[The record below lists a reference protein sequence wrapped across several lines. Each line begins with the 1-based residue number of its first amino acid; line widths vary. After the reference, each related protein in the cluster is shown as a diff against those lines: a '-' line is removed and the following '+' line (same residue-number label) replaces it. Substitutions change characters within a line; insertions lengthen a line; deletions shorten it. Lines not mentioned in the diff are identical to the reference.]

1 MSRRRIRTGLVAILM
16 PILVW
21 SSGCASDDAAPPA
34 TSTDSPAD
42 AALTAVSTPS
52 ALENADAAEA
62 LALLSGLPIKGRA
75 PKTGYE
81 RVQFG
86 ESWTDDVDVDG
97 GHNGCDTRN
106 DILRRD
112 LTAVVTKDGTRGCK
126 VQSGSHF
133 DEYTGNTNP
142 FVSGQ
147 DTSPLVQ
154 IDHVVALSNAWQTG
168 AQQLDLPTRTALA
181 NDPLNLQAVAGAVN
195 QEKGDGDAAT
205 WLPPRKGYRCTY
217 IARQIAVKA
226 KYGLWVTQA
235 EHDAMARVLGNCDS
249 AESAAAPQPET
260 VPTDR
265 GGTYFANCAAA
276 RAANAA
282 PLHVGRP
289 GYRAEMDGD
298 GDGVACES
306 N

>member
-1 MSRRRIRTGLVAILM
+1 MARRRIRTGLVAILM
-16 PILVW
+16 PILLW
-21 SSGCASDDAAPPA
+21 SSGCANVDVSPSA
-34 TSTDSPAD
+34 TSADSTAD
-42 AALTAVSTPS
+42 AALTTTSTPS

-62 LALLSGLPIKGRA
+62 LARLSLLQIKGRA

-81 RVQFG
+81 RAQFG

-133 DEYTGNTNP
+133 DEYTGNTAP

-181 NDPLNLQAVAGAVN
+181 NDPLNLQAVTGAVN
-195 QEKGDGDAAT
+195 QEKSDGDAAT
-205 WLPPRKGYRCTY
+205 WLPPRKPYRCTY
-217 IARQIAVKA
+217 IARQIAVKE

-235 EHDAMARVLGNCDS
+235 EHDAMARMLGNCDT

-260 VPTDR
+260 APTDS
-265 GGTYFANCAAA
+265 GSTHFANCAAA
-276 RAANAA
+276 RAAGAA
-282 PLHVGRP
+282 PLHMGRP

>member
-1 MSRRRIRTGLVAILM
+1 MSRRRIRTGLAAILM
-16 PILVW
+16 PVLLW
-21 SSGCASDDAAPPA
+21 SSGCSSDDVAPPS
-34 TSTDSPAD
+34 TSTDSPGD
-42 AALTAVSTPS
+42 ATLTTDSTAS
-52 ALENADAAEA
+52 ALENTDAAEA

-81 RVQFG
+81 RAQFG

-112 LTAVVTKDGTRGCK
+112 LTAVVAKDGTRGCK

-133 DEYTGNTNP
+133 DEYTGNTAP
-142 FVSGQ
+142 FASGP

-195 QEKGDGDAAT
+195 QEKSDGDAAT
-205 WLPPRKGYRCTY
+205 WLPPRKSYRCTY
-217 IARQIAVKA
+217 ITRQIAVKE

-235 EHDAMARVLGNCDS
+235 EHDAMARVLGNCD
-249 AESAAAPQPET
+249 AVESAAAPQPET
-260 VPTDR
+260 TPTDH
-265 GGTYFANCAAA
+265 GSTYFANCAAA
-276 RAANAA
+276 RAAGAA

>member
-1 MSRRRIRTGLVAILM
+1 
-16 PILVW
+16 
-21 SSGCASDDAAPPA
+21 
-34 TSTDSPAD
+34 
-42 AALTAVSTPS
+42 
-52 ALENADAAEA
+52 
-62 LALLSGLPIKGRA
+62 
-75 PKTGYE
+75 
-81 RVQFG
+81 
-86 ESWTDDVDVDG
+86 
-97 GHNGCDTRN
+97 
-106 DILRRD
+106 
-112 LTAVVTKDGTRGCK
+112 VTKEGTRGCK
-126 VQSGSHF
+126 VQSGSHL
-133 DEYTGNTNP
+133 DEYTGSTAP

-235 EHDAMARVLGNCDS
+235 EHDAMTRVLGNCDS
-249 AESAAAPQPET
+249 AESDAAARPET

-276 RAANAA
+276 RAADAA
-282 PLHVGRP
+282 PPTRGTPRIPGR
-289 GYRAEMDGD
+289 DGRRRRRRRLRIQLNTFPIVSTIVEVSVNHAMELLLD
-298 GDGVACES
+298 S
-306 N
+306 RLNPR